1 MTQHLKDFSPVR
13 LVNLALGA
21 GRFVF
26 SVAIV
31 ALGSETLL
39 CARYA
44 DNPHGRSC
52 SYRVIPVIP
61 WLPAI
66 PWLACF
72 FGAIVVAC
80 GAGLLLKRTARSSS
94 LVLGSLFFLC
104 ALILD
109 LPNYAHDLGNMG
121 LRTEVFE
128 PLSLAALAWLSVG
141 DLAIPGWLTR
151 GARYVLGVSL
161 VVFGVDHFIGV
172 VFIATLVP
180 TWIPWREFWVGISG
194 VVFIVAGI
202 AIGLK
207 TLQTWGAFVLGLM
220 FAVWVFTLHLPRVL
234 GLYGIPGAP
243 HNPNE
248 WSSLFIAVALW
259 GGPWVIARPAKAPKA
274 SSLDSNAVQV
284 P

>member
-1 MTQHLKDFSPVR
+1 VTQHPKDMLPAR
-13 LVNLALGA
+13 LVNLSLGA

-26 SVAIV
+26 SAAIV
-31 ALGSETLL
+31 ALGSETVL
-39 CARYA
+39 CAGYA
-44 DNPHGRSC
+44 DKSHGG

-80 GAGLLLKRTARSSS
+80 GAGILLKRTARPAS

-109 LPNYAHDLGNMG
+109 LPIYAHHLGNMG

-128 PLSLAALAWLSVG
+128 PLSLATLAWL
-141 DLAIPGWLTR
+141 LADNVALPGWLSR
-151 GARYVLGVSL
+151 GARYVLAVSL
-161 VVFGVDHFIGV
+161 LVFGVDHFIGI
-172 VFIATLVP
+172 VFIATLIP
-180 TWIPWREFWVGISG
+180 TWIPWREFWVGLFG

-207 TLQTWGAFVLGLM
+207 TLQTWGAFALGLM

-248 WSSLFIAVALW
+248 WESLFIAVALW
-259 GGPWVIARPAKAPKA
+259 GGPWAIARPGKA
-274 SSLDSNAVQV
+274 SKPN
-284 P
+284 

>member
-1 MTQHLKDFSPVR
+1 VR

-31 ALGSETLL
+31 ALGSQTLL
-39 CARYA
+39 CAGYP
-44 DNPHGRSC
+44 DNPHGG

-66 PWLACF
+66 PLLACF
-72 FGAIVVAC
+72 FGAVVVTC
-80 GAGLLLKRTARSSS
+80 GAGLLLKRIARPSA

-109 LPNYAHDLGNMG
+109 LPNYARDLGNMG

-128 PLSLAALAWLSVG
+128 PLSLATLAWLSVG
-141 DLAIPGWLTR
+141 NLALPGWLTR
-151 GARYVLGVSL
+151 GARYVLGISL
-161 VVFGVDHFIGV
+161 VVFGVDHFIGI
-172 VFIATLVP
+172 VFIATLIP
-180 TWIPWREFWVGISG
+180 TWIPWREFWVGLFG
-194 VVFIVAGI
+194 AVFIVAGI
-202 AIGLK
+202 VIGLK
-207 TLQTWGAFVLGLM
+207 TLQTWGAFAVGLM

-259 GGPWVIARPAKAPKA
+259 GGPWAIARPAKASKA
-274 SSLDSNAVQV
+274 SSLDSSAV
-284 P
+284 

>member
-1 MTQHLKDFSPVR
+1 MSQPPKDFSPVR

-26 SVAIV
+26 SAAIV
-31 ALGSETLL
+31 ALGGETLL
-39 CARYA
+39 CAGYA
-44 DNPHGRSC
+44 DNPHGR

-61 WLPAI
+61 WLPAL

-80 GAGLLLKRTARSSS
+80 GIGLLLKRTARSSS

-109 LPNYAHDLGNMG
+109 LPNYAHGLGNMG
-121 LRTEVFE
+121 LRTELFE
-128 PLSLAALAWLSVG
+128 PLSLATLAWLSVG
-141 DLAIPGWLTR
+141 ELARPGWLTR
-151 GARYVLGVSL
+151 GARYVLGFSL
-161 VVFGVDHFIGV
+161 VVFGVDHFIGIIS
-172 VFIATLVP
+172 IATLIP

-202 AIGLK
+202 AISLK
-207 TLQTWGAFVLGLM
+207 TLQTWGAFTLGLM

-234 GLYGIPGAP
+234 GLYGIPNAP

-259 GGPWVIARPAKAPKA
+259 GGPWAIARPAQK
-274 SSLDSNAVQV
+274 V
-284 P
+284 